1 MKLLEDQFFF
11 NAYGLNPYD
20 IVIGLEE
27 LPFQIQKEINEIE
40 IKKTEY

>member
-1 MKLLEDQFFF
+1 MEILNNQFLF
-11 NAYGLNPYD
+11 NAHGPNPYD